1 MIRVAV
7 TFDDK
12 VHQILVH
19 EKVLNKS
26 SKFFQSATKPE
37 WDKLRDH
44 RSPHESTPP
53 CTNFFHAREEFLAGS
68 ICSIMKPQLDGSWGR
83 EVLQVVF
90 EMRDISGS

>member
-1 MIRVAV
+1 MVRVAV

-12 VHQILVH
+12 VHEVLVH

-37 WDKLRDH
+37 WDKLRDQ
-44 RSPHESTPP
+44 RSPHESTPS
-53 CTNFFHAREEFLAGS
+53 CTDSFHARGIS
-68 ICSIMKPQLDGSWGR
+68 GWKYCSIMKPQLDGSWGR
-83 EVLQVVF
+83 KVLQVVF